1 MRKTF
6 LSTVSLW
13 ILSVMT
19 TTAQVKLQPTQID
32 QVLKAMTLEEKAA
45 LVVGGNRRIS
55 VEENNGM
62 VGSHSHQV
70 PGAAGM
76 TQAIQR
82 LGIPATV
89 LTDGPAGVR
98 ISPTRKNDS
107 QTYYCTGF
115 PVGTAGGSGE
125 EYRQRSAGV
134 RMRRASCSRHEHPSF
149 PFVRT

>member
-6 LSTVSLW
+6 LFTVSLW

-98 ISPTRKNDS
+98 ISPTRQNDS
-107 QTYYCTGF
+107 QTYYCMWAL
-115 PVGTAGGSGE
+115 PWHALGT
-125 EYRQRSAGV
+125 
-134 RMRRASCSRHEHPSF
+134 PSWWRKWGR
-149 PFVRT
+149 V

>member
-6 LSTVSLW
+6 LSAVSFW
-13 ILSVMT
+13 ILSMMT

-98 ISPTRKNDS
+98 ISPTRQNDTAQAS
-107 QTYYCTGF
+107 LWAL
-115 PVGTAGGSGE
+115 PWHALGT
-125 EYRQRSAGV
+125 
-134 RMRRASCSRHEHPSF
+134 PSWWRKWGRVLATKCWSTDATCF
-149 PFVRT
+149 LLPA